1 MKKNLYRTAAVVTG
15 LSVAERALGFLY
27 RIVLSRLI
35 GAVGVGIY
43 QIALSVFSVFITAG
57 TGGIPITVSRLI
69 SKSRAEGRAEGEHA
83 AVSAGLVASLVLTLP
98 VCILFPLLGGRLGFL
113 FSDERCL
120 PVFSILLAGLALSS
134 VYAVIRGSFWG
145 NKRFLAPSVLELT
158 EEIVMVI
165 AGVLLL
171 RGATDAFEGAR
182 LAAVAVVISYFVSFS
197 ASAVCFFARGGKLAS
212 PKGQLR
218 PLFASAM
225 PITAVR
231 AGSSLVGSAV
241 AVLLP
246 AMLIRAGATQAEA
259 LQMFGVVSGMAMP
272 VLSIPSTVIGSI
284 SLVLVPELSEDYYRK
299 RFSSLSANIGRG
311 VSAAVVVSCALI
323 PFFLVLGR
331 DIGSVLYSDASAG
344 EMIEKC
350 CFMLLPMSLTMI
362 TTGILN
368 SLNFE
373 RQTLIHYF
381 IGAALMFAA
390 ILFLPGKIGVYAYP
404 AGLAAS
410 YVVSAV
416 LNLVFLVRKCP
427 LPKDLLRKSLTA
439 LLLILPVS
447 LIGRLLSALFE
458 KYLGALA
465 ALSLT
470 GAIMLAITF
479 VSYFFCHI
487 FSPKPFKKLLFDK

>member
-35 GAVGVGIY
+35 GAEGVGIY

-182 LAAVAVVISYFVSFS
+182 YG
-197 ASAVCFFARGGKLAS
+197 C
-212 PKGQLR
+212 
-218 PLFASAM
+218 
-225 PITAVR
+225 R
-231 AGSSLVGSAV
+231 A
-241 AVLLP
+241 P
-246 AMLIRAGATQAEA
+246 PR
-259 LQMFGVVSGMAMP
+259 
-272 VLSIPSTVIGSI
+272 
-284 SLVLVPELSEDYYRK
+284 
-299 RFSSLSANIGRG
+299 
-311 VSAAVVVSCALI
+311 
-323 PFFLVLGR
+323 
-331 DIGSVLYSDASAG
+331 
-344 EMIEKC
+344 
-350 CFMLLPMSLTMI
+350 
-362 TTGILN
+362 
-368 SLNFE
+368 
-373 RQTLIHYF
+373 
-381 IGAALMFAA
+381 
-390 ILFLPGKIGVYAYP
+390 
-404 AGLAAS
+404 
-410 YVVSAV
+410 
-416 LNLVFLVRKCP
+416 
-427 LPKDLLRKSLTA
+427 
-439 LLLILPVS
+439 
-447 LIGRLLSALFE
+447 
-458 KYLGALA
+458 
-465 ALSLT
+465 
-470 GAIMLAITF
+470 
-479 VSYFFCHI
+479 
-487 FSPKPFKKLLFDK
+487 